1 MTDNWLITDYDVTPV
16 AASDANLVAYY
27 ALEDNT
33 LDGSGSGN
41 HGDPCGAPIYVP
53 GQVGTAMQFDGV
65 DDYVD
70 TGYTEDLVN
79 WTITAWVNSPAAPS
93 GASPSGPLHREQNY
107 QFNWNHGSATYRGA
121 AAVSVGGAWYA
132 ASYSPL
138 QANTWYHLAATYD
151 GSALRA
157 YRNGLLITTNKA
169 PSGPP
174 SAETNS
180 LKLGRHAAAAQYF
193 AGIVD
198 EARVYNRVL
207 SQAEIGS
214 LAGRTA
220 TYTQDLYLLLTPQ
233 DPAIDMNSDGTID
246 LKDYA
251 LLADTFLDKL
261 LWP

>member
-1 MTDNWLITDYDVTPV
+1 M
-16 AASDANLVAYY
+16 
-27 ALEDNT
+27 E
-33 LDGSGSGN
+33 
-41 HGDPCGAPIYVP
+41 
-53 GQVGTAMQFDGV
+53 FDGV

-93 GASPSGPLHREQNY
+93 GDAPSGPVHREQNY
-107 QFNWNHGSATYRGA
+107 QFNWNHGSETYRGA
-121 AAVSVGGAWYA
+121 AAISVGGVWYA

-138 QANTWYHLAATYD
+138 EANTWDHLAATYD

-157 YRNGLLITTNKA
+157 YRNGLLITTNTA

-193 AGIVD
+193 TGTVD
-198 EARVYNRVL
+198 EARVYSRVL

-214 LAGRTA
+214 LAGKT
-220 TYTQDLYLLLTPQ
+220 TPYTQDLYLLLTPQ
-233 DPAIDMNSDGTID
+233 DAAIDMNSDGTID

-251 LLADTFLDKL
+251 LLADTFLDEM